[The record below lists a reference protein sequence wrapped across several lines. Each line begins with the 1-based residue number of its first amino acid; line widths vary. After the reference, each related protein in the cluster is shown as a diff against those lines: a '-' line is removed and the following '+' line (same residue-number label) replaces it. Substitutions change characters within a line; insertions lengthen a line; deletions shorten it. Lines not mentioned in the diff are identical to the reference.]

1 MVKMENKENKEN
13 MKQVESAEQVKPAEK
28 AEQAEPTKNKEQAES
43 AEQAEPTEQAKQKEQ
58 VESAEQAE
66 PTEKTEP
73 TDKIRRLVQV
83 RFLSMPTPYIFEAHN
98 LDLAEGELVVV
109 NTEAGQSVAKVLG
122 NVSEEEAKG
131 LEAIKPIIRKLTEDD
146 RAKLKRIQEKD
157 KEYFNFCHE
166 RILERNLPMKLTRVE
181 QLFDG
186 NKITFYFVAEG
197 RVDFRELLKDLVEK
211 FRTRIELRQVGTRQE
226 AAMLGGIGSCGRE
239 LCCATY
245 LTNFQRISVKM
256 AKNQN
261 MTLNPS
267 KISGLCGKLKCCLA
281 YEKEAYANLIDNLPK
296 PGKKVYIEQGEAVV
310 VSINVINQSFVA
322 KLADRRFI
330 KCKVSDI
337 LSQEEYNAL
346 GERKAKESKKLKEE
360 AAEVIPSAAEKDEKS
375 SAKPKGRRRRSSRN
389 RSSRKK
395 RSTSS

>member
-1 MVKMENKENKEN
+1 MVKMENTTDTENKE
-13 MKQVESAEQVKPAEK
+13 KSEQ
-28 AEQAEPTKNKEQAES
+28 AEQAEHGEEPCQAQEGQ
-43 AEQAEPTEQAKQKEQ
+43 EDQETQDAEP
-58 VESAEQAE
+58 AE
-66 PTEKTEP
+66 
-73 TDKIRRLVQV
+73 KIRKLVFV
-83 RFLSMPTPYIFEAHN
+83 RFLSMPTSYIFDAQGFE
-98 LDLAEGELVVV
+98 LGTGDLVMV

-122 NVSEEEAKG
+122 CASEEDAQG
-131 LEAIKPIIRKLTEDD
+131 LDSIKPVIRKLTEEDIT
-146 RAKLKRIQEKD
+146 RLKQIQEKD
-157 KEYFNFCHE
+157 REYFQFCHQK
-166 RILERNLPMKLTRVE
+166 ILERNLPMKLTRVE

-296 PGKKVYIEQGEAVV
+296 TGKKVFIEQGEAVV
-310 VSINVINQSFVA
+310 VSINVINQNFVA

-337 LSQEEYNAL
+337 LSQEEYIAL
-346 GERKAKESKKLKEE
+346 SERRAKEPQKPKEE
-360 AAEVIPSAAEKDEKS
+360 AVEVVFDAVNDEKS
-375 SAKPKGRRRRSSRN
+375 SEKPKGKRRRSSRN
-389 RSSRKK
+389 RSSRRK
-395 RSTSS
+395 RSKAHE

>member
-1 MVKMENKENKEN
+1 METTQK
-13 MKQVESAEQVKPAEK
+13 
-28 AEQAEPTKNKEQAES
+28 TK
-43 AEQAEPTEQAKQKEQ
+43 
-58 VESAEQAE
+58 
-66 PTEKTEP
+66 
-73 TDKIRRLVQV
+73 RLVCV
-83 RFLSMPTPYIFEAHN
+83 RFSSSPTAYIFDAAD
-98 LDLAEGELVVV
+98 LDLSAGDMVLV
-109 NTEAGQSVAKVLG
+109 NTEAGQSVAKILRDA
-122 NVSEEEAKG
+122 SQEQAEG
-131 LEAIKPIIRKLTEDD
+131 LDEIKPVVRKVTQEDLETLKQIQARESECFKFCQQCII
-146 RAKLKRIQEKD
+146 A
-157 KEYFNFCHE
+157 
-166 RILERNLPMKLTRVE
+166 RNLPMKLTRVE

-186 NKITFYFVAEG
+186 NKTTFYFVAEG

-211 FRTRIELRQVGTRQE
+211 YRTRIELRQVGTRQE
-226 AAMLGGIGSCGRE
+226 AAILGGIGSCGRE
-239 LCCATY
+239 LCCSTY

-296 PGKKVYIEQGEAVV
+296 PGKKVYIELGEGIV

-337 LSQEEYNAL
+337 LSEEQFLQL
-346 GERKAKESKKLKEE
+346 GEVRAQELAKQKEAAVTATKAKTQESS
-360 AAEVIPSAAEKDEKS
+360 PD
-375 SAKPKGRRRRSSRN
+375 KPKARRRRSSRS

-395 RSTSS
+395 RSTPS

>member
-1 MVKMENKENKEN
+1 MVKMENTINTENKEN
-13 MKQVESAEQVKPAEK
+13 SEQTEHKEQT
-28 AEQAEPTKNKEQAES
+28 EQAEHTEDTYQTQEDQ
-43 AEQAEPTEQAKQKEQ
+43 ETQEAEPQE
-58 VESAEQAE
+58 
-66 PTEKTEP
+66 
-73 TDKIRRLVQV
+73 KIRKLVFV
-83 RFLSMPTPYIFEAHN
+83 RFLSMPTSYIFDAQG
-98 LDLAEGELVVV
+98 LELSPGDFVMV

-122 NVSEEEAKG
+122 SASEEDAQR
-131 LEAIKPIIRKLTEDD
+131 LDSIKPVIRKLTEEDKI
-146 RAKLKRIQEKD
+146 KLKQIQEKD
-157 KEYFNFCHE
+157 KEYFQFCHQK
-166 RILERNLPMKLTRVE
+166 ILERNLPMKLTRIE

-296 PGKKVYIEQGEAVV
+296 TGKKVFIEQGEAVV
-310 VSINVINQSFVA
+310 VSINVINQNFVA

-337 LSQEEYNAL
+337 LSQEEYTAL
-346 GERKAKESKKLKEE
+346 SERKAKEPQKPKEE
-360 AAEVIPSAAEKDEKS
+360 AVKVVSEAVNDEKS
-375 SAKPKGRRRRSSRN
+375 SEKPKGKRRRSSRN
-389 RSSRKK
+389 RSSRRK
-395 RSTSS
+395 RSKTHE